1 MSEFEC
7 VNGHLIKP
15 SIGYCTIC
23 GGRPVRMDGLTAR
36 QWEMKDRLQD
46 QEEPEEETPEEESND

>member
-7 VNGHLIKP
+7 AKGHLIRP
-15 SIGYCTIC
+15 SVGYCTIC

-36 QWEMKDRLQD
+36 EWARLEALQEQ
-46 QEEPEEETPEEESND
+46 QEEEAGDAQE